1 MEGCKRCLPAPS
13 FALKN
18 CSIKEI
24 YGGLSS
30 QLTSYLF
37 EADVPGNIRY
47 DLLMGNCRRKQ
58 AYGQP
63 PPKHVSLIN

>member
-1 MEGCKRCLPAPS
+1 MEGCKRSLPVPS

-18 CSIKEI
+18 CSINEI
-24 YGGLSS
+24 YERLGS

-37 EADVPGNIRY
+37 EVDVPENIRY
-47 DLLMGNCRRKQ
+47 DLLMGKCRRKQ